1 MISLSSSWA
10 FLWNSLSHPVE
21 EGQGESSWVCAWHQL
36 SIFFLSQPFIC
47 YFLAVTE
54 FNITKTWASGWF
66 YPHDCGSA
74 FLWIFHSCC
83 LSCTGVSSCRHDG
96 NVIKAES
103 PGKRAGGFYDSLP
116 ADFYHPLMI
125 SWAPA
130 ECGRFG
136 LCDLQIPA
144 IFKMRLLSCLK
155 TEKIVPKYK
164 GHLYFW

>member
-47 YFLAVTE
+47 YFLAVTK

-103 PGKRAGGFYDSLP
+103 PGKRAGGFLWFLACWFLSPTD
-116 ADFYHPLMI
+116 DF
-125 SWAPA
+125 
-130 ECGRFG
+130 
-136 LCDLQIPA
+136 
-144 IFKMRLLSCLK
+144 LSTSRVWEIWPVWSSNSCYFQNAFTQLF
-155 TEKIVPKYK
+155 ENRENCAKI
-164 GHLYFW
+164 